1 MSRLAHD
8 MRAPLAQA
16 KTLALLLQDAT
27 EEERSEYL
35 PLLLGALERLDQ
47 LIGTLEN
54 ADTEN

>member
-1 MSRLAHD
+1 

-16 KTLALLLQDAT
+16 KTLALLLRDAT
-27 EEERSEYL
+27 EEERAEYL